1 MQETPATTPDLPP
14 GPNPDLHPRPPEKQR
29 RFGRFRDWCAD
40 VCGLDLR
47 TRALF
52 RVLLASLTLADL
64 WNRLPDIEAFY
75 TDFGVLPRATFI
87 TEFAN
92 QNLLSFQLFG
102 GTTFS
107 VALLFALHAIVAT
120 ALLIGWRTRLMT
132 ILGWVFLMSLH
143 GRNPYV
149 LQGGDVLFRMLYF
162 WAMFLPLGARWSVD
176 AALAQSVTAQPNP
189 DKPHRIAGV
198 PTIAIIAQTCFVYWF
213 TMALKTGDEWW
224 KDFSAVHYALHLD
237 HFATPI
243 AEWLR
248 TFPTMM
254 KALTISTAWIEIL
267 VPLMAI
273 IGGRYPIFRLLAV
286 ITMVGLHAMF
296 WSALKIGLFPYSS
309 SLSWLVMIPGW
320 LWDKLEARIDRT
332 RDAMTFVVTGLAS
345 ERWARLLKTGLLLR
359 RVRIALEPGTEP
371 AFSLVGESGPLTETD
386 ALRAVLRAS
395 PLTRWVSLLAPVLA
409 PIARLMHHSA
419 TRGWAARRL
428 SRARQPNISTRFHPA
443 LQVVV
448 FGLLT
453 YVFFWNVGTLQN
465 PTKMSLGGTELSLH
479 PVKMNKDLQTLGYT
493 LRLDQTWNM
502 FAPRPMK
509 GDGWFVMPATL
520 SDGRVIDLF
529 QDGAQVAWE
538 KPESESR
545 MYKSQRWRKYL
556 MNLWMKNFKKH
567 RRHYGRYMCR
577 LWDRELQAL
586 ELPKGVTIKSFH
598 LLYMKEETLAS
609 GPAPVECQSLWYHWC
624 SPSAKDAPKA
634 AYMNQCDAITKAAK
648 AERKKMKASAMAGL
662 DAGGSTETTSL

>member
-1 MQETPATTPDLPP
+1 MHETPASAPDVTPGQSPELHSPP
-14 GPNPDLHPRPPEKQR
+14 APRQA

-40 VCGLDLR
+40 LFGLDLR
-47 TRALF
+47 TLALF

-92 QNLLSFQLFG
+92 QNLLSFHLFG

-107 VALLFALHAIVAT
+107 VALLFVLHAIVAT

-176 AALAQSVTAQPNP
+176 AALAQTVTAQPNP
-189 DKPHRIAGV
+189 AKPHRIAGI
-198 PTIAIIAQTCFVYWF
+198 PTLAIILQTCFVYWF

-224 KDFSAVHYALHLD
+224 KDFTAVHYALHLD
-237 HFATPI
+237 HFATPV

-248 TFPTMM
+248 TFPTAM

-273 IGGRYPIFRLLAV
+273 LGGRFPFFRLLAV
-286 ITMVGLHAMF
+286 VMMVGLHAIF
-296 WSALKIGLFPYSS
+296 GSALKIGLFPYIS
-309 SLSWLVMIPGW
+309 SLSWIVMIPGW
-320 LWDKLEARIDRT
+320 FWDKLEARIDRT
-332 RDAMTFVVTGLAS
+332 RESLTFVVRSLAS

-359 RVRIALEPGTEP
+359 RVRIVEDADAEYDFRLM
-371 AFSLVGESGPLTETD
+371 SESGPLTGAE
-386 ALRAVLRAS
+386 ALRAVLRSS
-395 PLTRWVSLLAPVLA
+395 PLTRWVSFLAPVLA
-409 PIARLMHHSA
+409 PLAGVLHRSA
-419 TRGWAARRL
+419 TRGWTGRRL
-428 SRARQPNISTRFHPA
+428 ARARQPIVNTRFHPA
-443 LQVVV
+443 LQLLV

-465 PTKMSLGGTELSLH
+465 PTKMSIGGTELSLH

-529 QDGAQVAWE
+529 QDGAEVAWE
-538 KPESESR
+538 KPESVSS

-577 LWDRELQAL
+577 LWDRELKDLAAEQA
-586 ELPKGVTIKSFH
+586 LPKGVTIKSFH

-609 GPAPVECQSLWYHWC
+609 GP
-624 SPSAKDAPKA
+624 
-634 AYMNQCDAITKAAK
+634 
-648 AERKKMKASAMAGL
+648 
-662 DAGGSTETTSL
+662 